1 MFVSHGGQ
9 PHTMTRRSCEKL
21 LRNGHLRLVDS
32 SEVVNK
38 ALSEMKDRKKRRRT
52 AAAALSLFLVLALV
66 SAFIL
71 DRLFPFPVDR
81 LEPAPSTRV
90 LDRNGKSLR
99 YFLALDGMWRFP
111 VTLDEVSPDLVTAL
125 IHSED
130 RHFRHHPGV
139 NPLAVIRAMWSN
151 LRHGRVVSGAS
162 TIPMQVARM
171 ADPHP
176 RTFGTKL
183 VEALRALQLNA
194 HYSKEQI
201 LTWYVNLAPRVK

>member
-1 MFVSHGGQ
+1 
-9 PHTMTRRSCEKL
+9 MTQKAVARVRR
-21 LRNGHLRLVDS
+21 V
-32 SEVVNK
+32 
-38 ALSEMKDRKKRRRT
+38 AT
-52 AAAALSLFLVLALV
+52 ALSLFLVLALV

-71 DRLFPFPVDR
+71 DRLFPFPADR

-90 LDRNGKSLR
+90 LDRNGKPLR
-99 YFLALDGMWRFP
+99 YFLAPDGMWRFP

-171 ADPHP
+171 ADPRP
-176 RTFGTKL
+176 RTFGAKL
-183 VEALRALQLNA
+183 VEALRALRCQRWSRWRQSCN
-194 HYSKEQI
+194 
-201 LTWYVNLAPRVK
+201 